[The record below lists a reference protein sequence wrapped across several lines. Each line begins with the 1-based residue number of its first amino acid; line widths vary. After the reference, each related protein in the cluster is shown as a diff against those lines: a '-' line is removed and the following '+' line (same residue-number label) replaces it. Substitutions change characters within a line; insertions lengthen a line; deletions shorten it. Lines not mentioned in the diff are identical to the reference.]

1 MLLKN
6 FFLLQ
11 LLSKRQVCVYVCEKD
26 CFWDG
31 LCLRQIGLVKKLI
44 PKFCVISSSRWRG
57 RFAKYWIYLGSLSLN
72 NFFTKQFRFVS
83 FQVIILSTL
92 NHANN
97 TTALKLFGIR
107 RNWKTISRIIMFSM
121 ESWDNLLTWYLSIW
135 YTTAL
140 FRPAKSTPPWKKY
153 TTTGCDGCDK
163 YQLWQST
170 VSIWSM

>member
-11 LLSKRQVCVYVCEKD
+11 LLSKRQSVWFGLCPLFLFVFGCVCVCEKD
-26 CFWDG
+26 FFLDG
-31 LCLRQIGLVKKLI
+31 LCLRQIVLVKKLI

-72 NFFTKQFRFVS
+72 NFFTKQFRFAS
-83 FQVIILSTL
+83 FQVIILSTS

-107 RNWKTISRIIMFSM
+107 RNWTIISRIIKFSM
-121 ESWDNLLTWYLSIW
+121 ETWDNLYTWYLSIW
-135 YTTAL
+135 LHHRT
-140 FRPAKSTPPWKKY
+140 RPAKSTS
-153 TTTGCDGCDK
+153 
-163 YQLWQST
+163 QSA
-170 VSIWSM
+170 